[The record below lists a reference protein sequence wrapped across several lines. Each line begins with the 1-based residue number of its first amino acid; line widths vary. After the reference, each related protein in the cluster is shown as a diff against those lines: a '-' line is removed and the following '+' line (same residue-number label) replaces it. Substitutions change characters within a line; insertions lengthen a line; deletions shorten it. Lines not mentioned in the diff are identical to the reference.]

1 MTDEEKQKAIFN
13 AFEPNV
19 PATRYFYADC
29 KEARGDSNLVK
40 KIIKRLR
47 NAENTNLHYLFT
59 GHLGCGKSS
68 ELLHLA
74 KIIKEK
80 TTFFP
85 IYIDFE
91 KYLDVQDTTLE
102 DIFLGMISEV
112 VRQYKDKFE
121 FNFKIENYTLFK
133 QVIGFFGDFSVKGEI
148 GLPFD
153 IAKLNIEKLRQNP
166 NLRQQIREAINKDAR
181 KSLLGELNLI
191 IFEIEKNLK
200 QDTEFTKLIIIADSL
215 EKIKRFEKDRILKES
230 EKDRMLKEGENA
242 EDETASQKYLFL
254 DKEEQLAGIVTNVIY
269 TVPLFLYRSYGK
281 QLTEAYGKNVF
292 VLPMVK
298 IHKRGKFDEPF
309 EIGRKELIEI
319 INLRLKNKETLIN
332 DVFEPDALEYLL
344 KYSGGHIRSL
354 IRFVQEALLEVDE
367 LPINFA
373 SARKSVREEVRSF
386 AASVRENYWEKL
398 AKLELSANQQI
409 ENGDE
414 DYSKMLESL
423 AILEY
428 VNGDDEERDDNVWY
442 AVNPSIRLTI
452 KFQEALKKLTPSE

>member
-1 MTDEEKQKAIFN
+1 MNSEEKQKAIFN
-13 AFEPNV
+13 AFQPNV

-29 KEARGDSNLVK
+29 KEARGDSDLVK

-68 ELLHLA
+68 ELLNLA
-74 KIIKEK
+74 KIIKKE

-91 KYLDVQDTTLE
+91 KYLDVQDTRLE

-133 QVIGFFGDFSVKGEI
+133 QIIGFFGDFSVKGEI

-181 KSLLGELNLI
+181 KSLLSELNLI

-200 QDTEFTKLIIIADSL
+200 RDTEFTKLIIIADSL
-215 EKIKRFEKDRILKES
+215 EKIKRFEKDRILKE
-230 EKDRMLKEGENA
+230 GENA
-242 EDETASQKYLFL
+242 EDEIASQKHLFL

-292 VLPMVK
+292 PLPMVK
-298 IHKRGKFDEPF
+298 IHKRGKFDETF

-319 INLRLKNKETLIN
+319 IKLRLKNTETSLDN
-332 DVFEPDALEYLL
+332 VFEPDALEYLL

-373 SARKSVREEVRSF
+373 AARKSVREEVRSF
-386 AASVRENYWEKL
+386 AASVRENHWEKL

-409 ENGDE
+409 ENGDP

-428 VNGDDEERDDNVWY
+428 VNGEEEERDDDVWY

-452 KFQEALKKLTPSE
+452 KFQEAVKNLQAAK

>member
-1 MTDEEKQKAIFN
+1 MKTEEIQKAIYN
-13 AFEPNV
+13 AFEPNI

-29 KEARGDSNLVK
+29 KEARGDSGLVK

-74 KIIKEK
+74 KIIKKE

-133 QVIGFFGDFSVKGEI
+133 QIIGFFGDFSVKGEI

-181 KSLLGELNLI
+181 KSLLSELNLI

-200 QDTEFTKLIIIADSL
+200 RDTEFTKLIIIADSL
-215 EKIKRFEKDRILKES
+215 EKIKRFEKDRILKE
-230 EKDRMLKEGENA
+230 DENA
-242 EDETASQKYLFL
+242 EDEIASQKHLFL

-298 IHKRGKFDEPF
+298 IHKRGKFDVPF

-319 INLRLKNKETLIN
+319 INLRLKNTETLLD

-452 KFQEALKKLTPSE
+452 KFQEAVAKLQSSE